1 MFDELKQKS
10 FKSSLPATIVIA
22 IAAVII
28 TVFMAN
34 RFLYVVKGFD
44 NFNSLAPDEIKNQLV
59 EADIDLNWG
68 CFMERYSRNK
78 NTHVEK
84 SEYLYYIIATGDDEA
99 LDYRYMAIKV
109 RPSLETRMEA
119 MADDTY
125 DGYFS
130 DPIHFNGE
138 IKKMSSDELAYF
150 RDYFIE
156 SGWTAAEVDEETIP
170 YYIDAQEGSSGLRGV
185 YGLVLAGTVLL
196 FVIAIFRF
204 VKALGGGYLKKF
216 TKDYESAGYVESSV
230 GSDFA
235 RAEKDATNETL
246 RFGDLFVYWTSGTT
260 PRAIATKEICWA
272 YQNTTTHRTNGIKT
286 GTTYSVE
293 IYQAHNKEHFSVPV
307 KNETT
312 ARYILER
319 IGQKYPWVFVGY
331 GDELARTYNKN
342 RNEFLDIRYNKVDRD
357 GTGAQ
362 TQTQQASYWDPFGD
376 RPTIQ

>member
-10 FKSSLPATIVIA
+10 FKNSLPATIVFA
-22 IAAVII
+22 IAAIII

-44 NFNSLAPDEIKNQLV
+44 NFNSLAPEEIKNQLV

-68 CFMERYSRNK
+68 CFMERFSRNK

-84 SEYLYYIIATGDDEA
+84 SEYLYYIIATGDDET

-138 IKKMSSDELAYF
+138 IKKMNSDELAYF

-156 SGWTAAEVDEETIP
+156 SGWTATEVDEETIP

-196 FVIAIFRF
+196 FAIAIFRF
-204 VKALGGGYLKKF
+204 VKASGGGYLKKF
-216 TKDYESAGYVESSV
+216 TKDYETMGLTESSAA
-230 GSDFA
+230 SDFN
-235 RAEKDATNETL
+235 RAEKDSEKETL
-246 RFGDLFVYWTSGTT
+246 RFGESCVYWTSPTV
-260 PRAIATKEICWA
+260 PRAIPTKEICWA

-286 GTTYSVE
+286 GTTYSVM
-293 IYQAHNKEHFSVPV
+293 IFQAHNKESFNIPV
-307 KNETT
+307 KNE
-312 ARYILER
+312 AAAQYILNR
-319 IGQKYPWVFVGY
+319 ISQRYPWVLIGY
-331 GDELARTYNKN
+331 GDELARTYRKN
-342 RNEFLDIRYNKVDRD
+342 REEFLDYKFNKVDRY
-357 GTGAQ
+357 A
-362 TQTQQASYWDPFGD
+362 AEKVDPTVWGNNDFFSNE
-376 RPTIQ
+376 PMI

>member
-1 MFDELKQKS
+1 MTLDDLKQKS
-10 FKSSLPATIVIA
+10 FKNSLPVTIILA
-22 IAAVII
+22 IAAIVI

-44 NFNSLAPDEIKNQLV
+44 NFTSLAPEEIKNQLV

-68 CFMERYSRNK
+68 CFMERFSRNK

-99 LDYRYMAIKV
+99 IDYRYMAIKV
-109 RPSLETRMEA
+109 RPSLENRMEA
-119 MADDTY
+119 MADNTY
-125 DGYFS
+125 DGYLS

-150 RDYFIE
+150 RDFFIE
-156 SGWTAAEVDEETIP
+156 SGWTVDEFEEATLP

-185 YGLVLAGTVLL
+185 YGLVLAGTLLL
-196 FVIAIFRF
+196 FAYAIIRF
-204 VKALGGGYLKKF
+204 VKASQGGYLKKF
-216 TKDYESAGYVESSV
+216 TKDYENAGYVESSIS
-230 GSDFA
+230 SDLF
-235 RAEKDATNETL
+235 RAQKDSEKETL
-246 RFGDLFVYWTSGTT
+246 RFGDLCVYLTT
-260 PRAIATKEICWA
+260 LTAPRAIPAKEICWA

-307 KNETT
+307 KNE
-312 ARYILER
+312 AAAQLILNKLAE
-319 IGQKYPWVFVGY
+319 KYPWAFVGY

-342 RNEFLDIRYNKVDRD
+342 REEFLNIKYNKVDR
-357 GTGAQ
+357 T
-362 TQTQQASYWDPFGD
+362 ASSSADTNAWGNNDFFSNEPMN
-376 RPTIQ
+376 